1 MIFLLPFSPH
11 HIFFLGRKFLGRTL
25 NLGHRRGA
33 LLFSHGNSDIWTNV
47 RNGKREASS
56 QPLTPGNSEN
66 KFLSHLC
73 LLQSLPRHVLFSL
86 PVIDT
91 EPGCSRAALSL
102 PHCRHISWVPIVW
115 HQLGRWE
122 GCRLPPL
129 GAVSW
134 AASLLGWGNRGA
146 WTHVL
151 ALGIF
156 CSASCCPACLLEGQD
171 PPAALGRKPSPS

>member
-1 MIFLLPFSPH
+1 M
-11 HIFFLGRKFLGRTL
+11 
-25 NLGHRRGA
+25 
-33 LLFSHGNSDIWTNV
+33 

-156 CSASCCPACLLEGQD
+156 CSASCCPACLSGRYFLMLTTWLQQHQPSLVLTYCPKAEG
-171 PPAALGRKPSPS
+171 SCVCVF